1 MLPAIVSILLLSFVG
16 LEQSASGQGSSF
28 QQDQIDEIE
37 EIITSMQDQLNNL
50 HVSWGNVTAK
60 PVGFENDTDDGIFQ
74 SSDSIDNGLCVTGDV
89 VSWSGI
95 KWECLTVSTLSVLW
109 EDIENKPDGFADDI
123 DNDVLG
129 NLTCTKDQI
138 AKWDDT
144 LNQWVC
150 AEDLSGTSLSTE
162 FEVELESGTVTQED
176 YKEGED
182 FQELY
187 HFKIIDLPF
196 SFERYSIPVIFMM
209 LQSEMETDN
218 DDFIIRLQDDFNG
231 NFLKH
236 LTLSVNDRENDF
248 RLEHSTSG
256 LIIDEIFIEK
266 ESTEKLFFITGEV
279 FAKNSRPTIGTFND
293 LKLKLSLLLPDGASI
308 VPILPPNLVLSN
320 EVDESSCGHVGDGT
334 TACTFNVSVFN
345 DGDGEATGVS
355 VNDSISLP
363 VMSIP
368 EIDAIASDGTIE
380 INGNSLEWDIGTIP
394 PGDTVTLTIN
404 AIFPVEVPSFT
415 NIASIDG
422 IGQEVEATKVFP

>member
-1 MLPAIVSILLLSFVG
+1 MLPAIVSILLLSIVG
-16 LEQSASGQGSSF
+16 LEQSAAGQGSSF
-28 QQDQIDEIE
+28 QQEQIDEIQ
-37 EIITSMQDQLNNL
+37 EIITAMQDQLNNI
-50 HVSWGNVTAK
+50 HVSWSNVTAK
-60 PVGFENDTDDGIFQ
+60 PLGFDNATVPGIFQ
-74 SSDSIDNGLCVTGDV
+74 SHPNIAESCDIGDV
-89 VSWSGI
+89 VTWTGI
-95 KWECLTVSTLSVLW
+95 WDCLPISSLW
-109 EDIENKPDGFADDI
+109 ENIQNKPSGFADDI

-138 AKWDDT
+138 AKWDDA

-150 AEDLSGTSLSTE
+150 AEDLSGASLSTE
-162 FEVELESGTVTQED
+162 FEVELESGTVTEED

-196 SFERYSIPVIFMM
+196 SDERYSIPVNFMM

-218 DDFIIRLQDDFNG
+218 DDFIIRLQDDFKG
-231 NFLKH
+231 NFFKH
-236 LTLSVNDRENDF
+236 LTLSVDDREKDF

-279 FAKNSRPTIGTFND
+279 FAKNSQPTIGNFTN
-293 LKLKLSLLLPDGASI
+293 LKLKLSLVLPDGASI
-308 VPILPPNLVLSN
+308 VPILQPNLVLSN

-334 TACTFNVSVFN
+334 TACTFNVSVSN

-355 VNDSISLP
+355 VMNYMPGPLVS
-363 VMSIP
+363 MP
-368 EIDAIASDGTIE
+368 EITEAITSDGTIE

-394 PGDTVTLTIN
+394 PGDTVTLTID
-404 AIFPVEVPSFT
+404 AINQVEVSSFS
-415 NIASIDG
+415 NSASIDG